1 MTSRKERWRFRHIA
15 SRGLVGQIPSLRLPS
30 VLVFGEVLPMFSS
43 YYSALRLVLGSVL
56 LLPVTSAVVSR
67 AVAAPPTKSD
77 EKSDKPLFTADL
89 PDDAAIARALRE
101 HYTKYEYRI
110 PMRDG
115 ARLYTIA
122 YVPKDAAQTYPLL
135 MTRTPYSVD
144 PYGVDNYPSAKT
156 RRITSRIVPST
167 VLLQSGYI
175 FVQQDVRGRM
185 MSEGSFV
192 DVRPHLPNKKTAQDI
207 DESSDSWDTLDFLV
221 KNVPNNNGKAG
232 IWGISYPGFYAAQ
245 AAIDAHPALKA
256 VSPQAPVTDWFA
268 GDDFHHNGALFL
280 ADAFLFYSN
289 FGKPRPKPTTKA
301 SWDRDIDTDDAY
313 DFFLKLG
320 PLSNCNTQHLKGEI
334 PFWNDLMR
342 HPNFDDFWKVRNPR
356 PHYRGLKSAVM
367 TVGGWFDAEDLF
379 GALATYRSIE
389 AQNPG
394 IENTLVMGPWA
405 HGGWA
410 RTAGDSL
417 GDIQFGAKTGL
428 YYRDKILAPF
438 FERHLKDRK
447 PPAQA
452 EAHIFETGT
461 NQWRAYDSWP
471 PRGASTQTL
480 LLQGNGK
487 LGAKGMPS
495 ASATEADSY
504 LSDPAKPV
512 PFLDKISLEH
522 GDYMNAD
529 QRFASRRP
537 DVLTYV
543 TEELASDVTLA
554 GPVRANLWVS
564 TTGTDADFVVKI
576 IDVYP
581 SSYPNPE
588 PNPHE
593 LRMGGYQQ
601 LVRGEIMRGRYRN
614 SLEKPEP
621 FVPGQVTQV
630 AFSLPDISHT
640 FRTGHRM
647 MVQIQS
653 SWFPLVDRNP
663 QTFVDIYH
671 ATEAD
676 FRTATMTVHR
686 SRQHQSGIQLTVGK
700 GTLPEK

>member
-192 DVRPHLPNKKTAQDI
+192 DVRPHLSNKKTAQDI
-207 DESSDSWDTLDFLV
+207 DESSDSWDTFDFLV

-313 DFFLKLG
+313 
-320 PLSNCNTQHLKGEI
+320 
-334 PFWNDLMR
+334 
-342 HPNFDDFWKVRNPR
+342 
-356 PHYRGLKSAVM
+356 
-367 TVGGWFDAEDLF
+367 
-379 GALATYRSIE
+379 
-389 AQNPG
+389 
-394 IENTLVMGPWA
+394 
-405 HGGWA
+405 
-410 RTAGDSL
+410 
-417 GDIQFGAKTGL
+417 
-428 YYRDKILAPF
+428 
-438 FERHLKDRK
+438 
-447 PPAQA
+447 
-452 EAHIFETGT
+452 
-461 NQWRAYDSWP
+461 
-471 PRGASTQTL
+471 
-480 LLQGNGK
+480 
-487 LGAKGMPS
+487 
-495 ASATEADSY
+495 
-504 LSDPAKPV
+504 
-512 PFLDKISLEH
+512 
-522 GDYMNAD
+522 
-529 QRFASRRP
+529 
-537 DVLTYV
+537 
-543 TEELASDVTLA
+543 
-554 GPVRANLWVS
+554 
-564 TTGTDADFVVKI
+564 
-576 IDVYP
+576 
-581 SSYPNPE
+581 
-588 PNPHE
+588 
-593 LRMGGYQQ
+593 
-601 LVRGEIMRGRYRN
+601 
-614 SLEKPEP
+614 
-621 FVPGQVTQV
+621 
-630 AFSLPDISHT
+630 
-640 FRTGHRM
+640 
-647 MVQIQS
+647 
-653 SWFPLVDRNP
+653 
-663 QTFVDIYH
+663 
-671 ATEAD
+671 
-676 FRTATMTVHR
+676 
-686 SRQHQSGIQLTVGK
+686 
-700 GTLPEK
+700 